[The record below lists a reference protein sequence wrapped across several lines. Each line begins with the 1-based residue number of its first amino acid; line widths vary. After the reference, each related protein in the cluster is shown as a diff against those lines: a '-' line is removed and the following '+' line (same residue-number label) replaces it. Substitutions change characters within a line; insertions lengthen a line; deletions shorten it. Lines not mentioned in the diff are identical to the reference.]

1 MAKIDTIAASEAR
14 FPLAMLTLSPL
25 NPRQQ
30 VPQAEVEELAASL
43 WAAGLI
49 QSIAGLPDGKGG
61 AEIVAGGRRLRAL
74 QFLAAQHPDL
84 AETRPDLANPLVV
97 LAPDED
103 TARAWASLENIARKD
118 LHPADEVRAYGKMAK
133 AGADVVAI
141 ARAFAVTEKHVYRRL
156 ALAGLP
162 APVLDALAADEITLN
177 NAAAFTVC
185 NDEALALEVLDR
197 CRGENWS
204 DHSLKSALQPGS
216 VTANDRRLRFVGLDA
231 YTDAGGAITR
241 DLFSEAVYLADPDL
255 LDRLFAA
262 KIETFKADFVAA
274 GWAFAHFHPE
284 TYLGMVDRDLNAA
297 RLYPETQDLS
307 EEESAEFDELSELDE
322 AEALDEEGELRLE
335 ELRLKAEG
343 EYTPQQ
349 RALSGVV
356 FCLSPR
362 GEITAQAG
370 LVRKQ
375 DLAQAVAEGL
385 VRLSAHGAA
394 QDSPT
399 VAKPDFTAAL
409 TDDMRAIRLHV
420 VQAALLE
427 KADLLL
433 DLVAYALTSV
443 PAYQQIFGIRC
454 DSPKIA
460 PSVGEGF
467 EADPRLVRTEGN
479 PSSLSDGFADF
490 TAKGK
495 KHRNAA
501 LTAAL
506 ARTLLYG
513 AAWDA
518 NRPDPLFAE
527 VEAQAGAK
535 LRKHWTPTAAGFFSR
550 VSGPVMEKILADL
563 LDAQPGDQRLA
574 SFAKM
579 KKAEKAEVMEKLF
592 SDQTTR
598 KLYGLTPE
606 QIERFDNWTPA
617 CI

>member
-74 QFLAAQHPDL
+74 QFLAEQHPDL

-103 TARAWASLENIARKD
+103 TARAWANLENIARKD
-118 LHPADEVRAYGKMAK
+118 LHPADEIRAYGKMAK
-133 AGADVVAI
+133 AGADAVAI

-162 APVLDALAADEITLN
+162 APVLDALAADEITLS

-204 DHSLKSALQPGS
+204 DYSLKSALQPGS
-216 VTANDRRLRFVGLDA
+216 ATTNDRRLRFVGLEA
-231 YTDAGGAITR
+231 YIEAGGTTAR
-241 DLFSEAVYLADPDL
+241 DLFSETVYLAETDIL
-255 LDRLFAA
+255 EGLFAA
-262 KIETFKADFVAA
+262 KVETLKADFMAE

-284 TYLGMVDRDLNAA
+284 SYLGMIDRDLQAS
-297 RLYPETQDLS
+297 RMRPIPGVLT
-307 EEESAEFDELSELDE
+307 EEEAAEFDELSELED
-322 AEALDEEGELRLE
+322 AEALDEAGENRLAELLVKMEGDFS
-335 ELRLKAEG
+335 AE
-343 EYTPQQ
+343 Q
-349 RALSGVV
+349 RALSGIV
-356 FCLSPR
+356 FYIDQR
-362 GEITAQAG
+362 GAVSAHAG
-370 LVRKQ
+370 MVRKQ
-375 DLAQAVAEGL
+375 ELAQAI
-385 VRLSAHGAA
+385 AA
-394 QDSPT
+394 GFVQDHARKTDEAAAP
-399 VAKPDFTAAL
+399 KPDFTAAL
-409 TDDMRAIRLHV
+409 TDDMRAIRLHAA
-420 VQAALLE
+420 QAALLD
-427 KADLLL
+427 KPDLLL
-433 DLVAYALTSV
+433 DLVAYALTSI
-443 PAYQQIFGIRC
+443 PAYKQIFGIRC
-454 DSPKIA
+454 DNPKIV
-460 PSVGEGF
+460 PSVSEGF

-479 PSSLSDGFADF
+479 PLSLLDGFVAF

-495 KHRNAA
+495 KHRTAA

-506 ARTLLYG
+506 ARSLLYG

-527 VEAQAGAK
+527 IEAQAGAK

-592 SDQTTR
+592 TDQTTR